1 MQSWIFSNSLI
12 IPTSKLPQTLADV
25 NDTCAQEINWSKW
38 PNQHNGA
45 ICTNDQTGKR
55 ESSDVN

>member
-1 MQSWIFSNSLI
+1 M
-12 IPTSKLPQTLADV
+12 PQTLADV